1 MNINKKKEILDIS
14 FRLFIV
20 ISTNILY
27 AISTVWFLEPCG
39 LYSGGATGLA
49 QLVNRIFA
57 LFNID
62 INLGLLVFLINV
74 PIILIGIKYVS
85 KKFAIYSIIAV
96 LVQSVFTAFLSK
108 GPFTD
113 FSTFITWEQK
123 EVLNYGGILTLALF
137 GGVLSGAASGL
148 ALKYGTST
156 GGIDIVAQ
164 ALSLKKNV
172 SIGNFVMAFNV
183 LLAVVGGL
191 CLESSF
197 DLGMTIFLFTCIRM
211 IINSLVMDKIHTSY
225 SFQAL
230 YIFTKHKDLI
240 AQDIIN
246 EVKRGCTFIPVKG
259 AYSQA
264 DFYEIY
270 TVVSKYEVEKVLK
283 IIKRHDENAFIT
295 VQPVK
300 SIKGNFKNRSII

>member
-1 MNINKKKEILDIS
+1 MVKNKKEILDIS

-20 ISTNILY
+20 IFSNILY

-49 QLVNRIFA
+49 QLINRIFL
-57 LFNID
+57 LFDIN

-74 PIILIGIKYVS
+74 PIVLIGIKYVS

-96 LVQSVFTAFLSK
+96 IVQSVFTAFLSK

-113 FSTFITWEQK
+113 FPTFITWEQK

-137 GGVLSGAASGL
+137 GGLLSGASSGI

-164 ALSLKKNV
+164 AVSLKKNV
-172 SIGNFVMAFNV
+172 SIGNFTMAFNV
-183 LLAVVGGL
+183 LLAIVGGL
-191 CLESSF
+191 CLESNF
-197 DLGMTIFLFTCIRM
+197 NLAMTIFLFTCIRM

-225 SFQAL
+225 GFQAL
-230 YIFTKHKDLI
+230 YIFTTKKEEI
-240 AQDIIN
+240 SQDIIN
-246 EVKRGCTFIPVKG
+246 EVKRGCTYIPVQG
-259 AYSQA
+259 AYSKKE
-264 DFYEIY
+264 FTEIY
-270 TVVSKYEVEKVLK
+270 TVVSKYEVDRVMR
-283 IIKRHDENAFIT
+283 IIKRHDENAFVTI
-295 VQPVK
+295 QPVK
-300 SIKGNFKNRSII
+300 AIKGNFKKHSIV